1 MKTINSV
8 SIRAIEKNKNMLVHR
23 SLFFVFLVSQ
33 VIFGQEKDLNLPDLG
48 DRVSGVI
55 SLEQER
61 VLGQG
66 FLEQVYAQ
74 APLIN
79 DPIIQEYTELLIY
92 RLSETSQVKDRK
104 YTIVLIDEKSLNAFA
119 APGGVIGVNGGLFL
133 NAENEAQLASVLS
146 HELAH
151 LSQRHFAR
159 NVLRGRDT
167 NLASSLVMVSAIA
180 LAIISNNPTAF
191 VAGPAALQ
199 QQQLRYS
206 RMFEREADR
215 YGFNNLIAAGYD
227 PASMGQM
234 FENMAKVRKLA
245 GDNPPEF
252 LLTHPITSSRVSD
265 AFNAADQI
273 EFTGGKKNTV
283 NFEFIKGRLKAK
295 YNNLSP
301 QASARYFEKLYL
313 DFPNN
318 ENKYAYIRALQA
330 NGQTDI
336 ALDEIN
342 EIINKYPKN
351 LILNIT
357 KSEIL
362 LSGKKFSDA
371 QKNIDQI
378 LSISPGNYP
387 ASIIKSK
394 ILSAK
399 KEFIKAEEILR
410 DLLISNNRDP
420 GLWIQLSE
428 VQRAGKNIVG
438 YHISRGE
445 YYMLIGDFD
454 NALNQLRFALNLSGN
469 SFQTAE
475 TIMTKIKLANERLGK
490 RRGF

>member
-1 MKTINSV
+1 
-8 SIRAIEKNKNMLVHR
+8 MLIQR
-23 SLFFVFLVSQ
+23 SFFLFLFISLFVFS
-33 VIFGQEKDLNLPDLG
+33 QEKDLNLPSLG

-55 SLEQER
+55 SLDQEKI
-61 VLGQG
+61 LGQG

-74 APLIN
+74 APLI
-79 DPIIQEYTELLIY
+79 DDAIIQEYTELLIY
-92 RLSETSQVKDRK
+92 KLSETSQVKDRQF
-104 YTIVLIDEKSLNAFA
+104 TIVLIDEKSLNAFA
-119 APGGVIGVNGGLFL
+119 APGGVVGVNGGLFL
-133 NAENEAQLASVLS
+133 NAGNEAQLASVLG

-191 VAGPAALQ
+191 ITGPAALQ

-206 RMFEREADR
+206 RIFEREADR

-227 PASMGQM
+227 PAGMGQM

-273 EFTGGKKNTV
+273 EFTGGKKNTI
-283 NFEFIKGRLKAK
+283 NFEFIKGRLKAR
-295 YNNLSP
+295 YNSLSP
-301 QASARYFEKLYL
+301 QAAVRYFEKLYK
-313 DFPNN
+313 DIPTN
-318 ENKYAYIRALQA
+318 ENKYAYISALQS
-330 NGQTDI
+330 NGQTDQ
-336 ALDEIN
+336 ALDVMN
-342 EIINKYPKN
+342 EILKKFPKN
-351 LILNIT
+351 LVLNIT

-362 LSGKKFSDA
+362 LSGQRLSEAKM
-371 QKNIDQI
+371 NIEQV
-378 LSISPGNYP
+378 LNISPGNYP
-387 ASIIKSK
+387 ASIIKAK
-394 ILSAK
+394 ILNSQ

-410 DLLISNNRDP
+410 DLLISKNRDP
-420 GLWIQLSE
+420 GLWMQLSE

-438 YHISRGE
+438 YHLSRGE
-445 YYMLIGDFD
+445 YYTLIGDFD
-454 NALNQLRFALNLSGN
+454 NALNQFQFALGLSGN
-469 SFQTAE
+469 SFQTSE
-475 TIMTKIKLANERLGK
+475 TIMTKIKFAKERLGR

>member
-1 MKTINSV
+1 MLIHRFFFLLLFITP
-8 SIRAIEKNKNMLVHR
+8 SIFA
-23 SLFFVFLVSQ
+23 
-33 VIFGQEKDLNLPDLG
+33 QEKDLNLPNLG

-61 VLGQG
+61 LLGQS

-92 RLSETSQVKDRK
+92 KLSETSQVKDRQF
-104 YTIVLIDEKSLNAFA
+104 TIVLIDEKSLNAFA

-133 NAENEAQLASVLS
+133 NAGNEAQLASVLG

-191 VAGPAALQ
+191 IAGPAALQ

-206 RMFEREADR
+206 RIFEREADR

-227 PASMGQM
+227 PAGMGQM
-234 FENMAKVRKLA
+234 FENMAKVRKLS

-252 LLTHPITSSRVSD
+252 LLTHPVTSSRVSD

-273 EFTGGKKNTV
+273 DFTGGKKNTI
-283 NFEFIKGRLKAK
+283 NFEFIKGRLKVK
-295 YNNLSP
+295 YNSLSP
-301 QASARYFEKLYL
+301 QAAVRYFAKAQI
-313 DFPNN
+313 DDPTN
-318 ENKYAYIRALQA
+318 ENKYAFIKALQS
-330 NGQTDI
+330 NGQTEKAI
-336 ALDEIN
+336 EILN
-342 EIINKYPKN
+342 EILKKYPKN

-362 LSGKKFSDA
+362 LSGQKIIEA
-371 QKNIDQI
+371 QDNIEQV
-378 LSISPGNYP
+378 LNISPGNYP
-387 ASIIKSK
+387 ASIVKAK
-394 ILSAK
+394 ILSSIN
-399 KEFIKAEEILR
+399 EFIKAEEVLR
-410 DLLISNNRDP
+410 DLLIIKNRDP
-420 GLWIQLSE
+420 NLWMELSE

-438 YHISRGE
+438 YHLSRGE
-445 YYMLIGDFD
+445 YYTLIGDFD
-454 NALNQLRFALNLSGN
+454 NALNQFQFALSLSGN
-469 SFQTAE
+469 SFQTSE
-475 TIMTKIKLANERLGK
+475 TIMTKIKLAKERLG
-490 RRGF
+490 RGRGF

>member
-1 MKTINSV
+1 MLIKRSFFLFLFLSQLTIS
-8 SIRAIEKNKNMLVHR
+8 
-23 SLFFVFLVSQ
+23 
-33 VIFGQEKDLNLPDLG
+33 QEKDLNLPNLG

-61 VLGQG
+61 MLGQG

-92 RLSETSQVKDRK
+92 RLSETSQVKDRQF
-104 YTIVLIDEKSLNAFA
+104 TIVLIDEKSLNAFA

-133 NAENEAQLASVLS
+133 NAGNEAQLASVLG

-191 VAGPAALQ
+191 IAGPAALQ

-206 RMFEREADR
+206 RIFEREADR

-227 PASMGQM
+227 PAGMGQM

-273 EFTGGKKNTV
+273 EFTGGKKNTI
-283 NFEFIKGRLKAK
+283 NFEFVKGRLKAR
-295 YNNLSP
+295 YNSLSP
-301 QASARYFEKLYL
+301 QSAARYFEKLYK
-313 DFPNN
+313 DIPNN
-318 ENKYAYIRALQA
+318 ENKYAYISALES
-330 NGQTDI
+330 NGQTDQ
-336 ALDEIN
+336 ALDAMNAIL
-342 EIINKYPKN
+342 NKFPKN

-362 LSGKKFSDA
+362 LSGQRLDEA
-371 QKNIDQI
+371 MDNIEQV
-378 LSISPGNYP
+378 LNISPGNYP
-387 ASIIKSK
+387 ASIIKAK
-394 ILSAK
+394 ILSSK

-410 DLLISNNRDP
+410 DLLIRKNRDP
-420 GLWIQLSE
+420 GLWMQLSE
-428 VQRAGKNIVG
+428 IQRAGKNIVG
-438 YHISRGE
+438 YHLSRGE
-445 YYMLIGDFD
+445 YYTLIGDFD
-454 NALNQLRFALNLSGN
+454 NALNQFQFALSLSGN
-469 SFQTAE
+469 SFQTSE
-475 TIMTKIKLANERLGK
+475 TIMTKINLAKDRLGK

>member
-1 MKTINSV
+1 
-8 SIRAIEKNKNMLVHR
+8 MLIHR
-23 SLFFVFLVSQ
+23 FFFLLLF
-33 VIFGQEKDLNLPDLG
+33 VIQLIFAQEKDLNLPNLG

-61 VLGQG
+61 LLGQS

-92 RLSETSQVKDRK
+92 KLSETSQVKDRQF
-104 YTIVLIDEKSLNAFA
+104 TIVLIDEKSLNAFA

-133 NAENEAQLASVLS
+133 NAGNEAQLASVLG

-159 NVLRGRDT
+159 NVLRGKDT

-191 VAGPAALQ
+191 IAGPAALQ

-206 RMFEREADR
+206 RIFEREADR

-227 PASMGQM
+227 PAGMGQM
-234 FENMAKVRKLA
+234 FENMAKVRKLS

-252 LLTHPITSSRVSD
+252 LLTHPVTSSRVSD

-273 EFTGGKKNTV
+273 DFTGGKKNTI
-283 NFEFIKGRLKAK
+283 NFEFIKGRLKVK
-295 YNNLSP
+295 YNSLSP
-301 QASARYFEKLYL
+301 QAAVRYFAKAQI
-313 DFPNN
+313 DDPTN
-318 ENKYAYIRALQA
+318 ENKYAFIKALQS
-330 NGQTDI
+330 NGKTEK
-336 ALDEIN
+336 ALEILN
-342 EIINKYPKN
+342 EILKKYPKN

-362 LSGKKFSDA
+362 LSG
-371 QKNIDQI
+371 QKIIEARDNIEQV
-378 LSISPGNYP
+378 LNISPGNYP
-387 ASIIKSK
+387 ASIVKAK
-394 ILSAK
+394 ILSSK
-399 KEFIKAEEILR
+399 KEFIKAEEVLR
-410 DLLISNNRDP
+410 DLLITKNRDP
-420 GLWIQLSE
+420 NLWMELSE

-438 YHISRGE
+438 YHLSRGE
-445 YYMLIGDFD
+445 YYTLIGDFD
-454 NALNQLRFALNLSGN
+454 NALNQFQFALSLSGN
-469 SFQTAE
+469 SFQTSE
-475 TIMTKIKLANERLGK
+475 TIMTKIKLARERLG
-490 RRGF
+490 RGRGF

>member
-1 MKTINSV
+1 
-8 SIRAIEKNKNMLVHR
+8 MLIQR
-23 SLFFVFLVSQ
+23 SFFLLLFISLF
-33 VIFGQEKDLNLPDLG
+33 IFSQEKDLNLPNLG

-61 VLGQG
+61 MLGQG

-74 APLIN
+74 APLID

-92 RLSETSQVKDRK
+92 KLSETSQVKDRQF
-104 YTIVLIDEKSLNAFA
+104 TIVLIDEKSLNAFA

-133 NAENEAQLASVLS
+133 NAGNEAQLASVLG

-191 VAGPAALQ
+191 IAGPAALQ

-206 RMFEREADR
+206 RIFEREADR

-227 PASMGQM
+227 PAGMGQM

-273 EFTGGKKNTV
+273 EFTGGKKNTI
-283 NFEFIKGRLKAK
+283 NFEFIKGRLKAR
-295 YNNLSP
+295 YNSLSP
-301 QASARYFEKLYL
+301 QAAVRYFEKLYK
-313 DFPNN
+313 DIPTN
-318 ENKYAYIRALQA
+318 ENKYAYLSALQS
-330 NGQTDI
+330 NGQTDQ
-336 ALDEIN
+336 ALNAIDEIL
-342 EIINKYPKN
+342 KKFPKN

-362 LSGKKFSDA
+362 LSGQRLSEA
-371 QKNIDQI
+371 QKNIEQV
-378 LSISPGNYP
+378 LKISPSNYP
-387 ASIIKSK
+387 ASILKAK
-394 ILSAK
+394 ILSSK
-399 KEFIKAEEILR
+399 KEFIKSEEILR
-410 DLLISNNRDP
+410 DLLISKNRDP
-420 GLWIQLSE
+420 GLWMQLSE

-438 YHISRGE
+438 YHLSRGE
-445 YYMLIGDFD
+445 YYTLIGDFE
-454 NALNQLRFALNLSGN
+454 NALNQFQFALSLSGN
-469 SFQTAE
+469 SFQTSE
-475 TIMTKIKLANERLGK
+475 TIMTKIKFAKERLGK

>member
-1 MKTINSV
+1 
-8 SIRAIEKNKNMLVHR
+8 MLIQR
-23 SLFFVFLVSQ
+23 SFFLFLFISLLVFS
-33 VIFGQEKDLNLPDLG
+33 QEKDLNLPNLG

-61 VLGQG
+61 MLGQG

-92 RLSETSQVKDRK
+92 KLSETSQVKDRQF
-104 YTIVLIDEKSLNAFA
+104 TIVLIDEKSLNAFA

-133 NAENEAQLASVLS
+133 NAGNEAQLASVLG

-191 VAGPAALQ
+191 ITGPAALQ

-206 RMFEREADR
+206 RIFEREADR

-227 PASMGQM
+227 PAGMGQM

-273 EFTGGKKNTV
+273 EFTGGKKNTI
-283 NFEFIKGRLKAK
+283 NFEFIKGRLKAR
-295 YNNLSP
+295 YNSLSP
-301 QASARYFEKLYL
+301 QAAVRYFKKLYE
-313 DFPNN
+313 DTPSN
-318 ENKYAYIRALQA
+318 ENKYAYISALQS
-330 NGQTDI
+330 NGQTDQ
-336 ALDEIN
+336 ALNTMN
-342 EIINKYPKN
+342 EILKKFPKN
-351 LILNIT
+351 LILNTT

-362 LSGKKFSDA
+362 LSGQRLSDA
-371 QKNIDQI
+371 QKNIEQV
-378 LSISPGNYP
+378 LNISPGNYP
-387 ASIIKSK
+387 ASIMKAK
-394 ILSAK
+394 VLSSK

-410 DLLISNNRDP
+410 DLLISKNRDP
-420 GLWIQLSE
+420 GLWMQLSE

-438 YHISRGE
+438 YHLSRGE
-445 YYMLIGDFD
+445 YYTLIGDFD
-454 NALNQLRFALNLSGN
+454 NALNQFQFALSLSGN
-469 SFQTAE
+469 SFQTSE
-475 TIMTKIKLANERLGK
+475 TIMTKIKFAKERLGR

>member
-1 MKTINSV
+1 MLIHRCFFLLLFITL
-8 SIRAIEKNKNMLVHR
+8 SIFA
-23 SLFFVFLVSQ
+23 
-33 VIFGQEKDLNLPDLG
+33 QEKDLNLPNLG

-61 VLGQG
+61 LLGQS

-92 RLSETSQVKDRK
+92 KLSETSQVKDRQF
-104 YTIVLIDEKSLNAFA
+104 TIVLIDEKSLNAFA

-133 NAENEAQLASVLS
+133 NAGNEAQLASVLG

-191 VAGPAALQ
+191 IAGPAALQ

-206 RMFEREADR
+206 RIFEREADR

-227 PASMGQM
+227 PAGMGQM
-234 FENMAKVRKLA
+234 FENMAKVRKLS

-252 LLTHPITSSRVSD
+252 LLTHPVTSSRVSD

-273 EFTGGKKNTV
+273 DFTGGKKNTI
-283 NFEFIKGRLKAK
+283 NFEFIKGRLKVK
-295 YNNLSP
+295 YNSLSP
-301 QASARYFEKLYL
+301 QAAVRYFAKAQI
-313 DFPNN
+313 DDPTN
-318 ENKYAYIRALQA
+318 ENKYAFIKALQS
-330 NGQTDI
+330 NGQTEK
-336 ALDEIN
+336 ALEILN
-342 EIINKYPKN
+342 EILKKYPKN

-362 LSGKKFSDA
+362 LSG
-371 QKNIDQI
+371 QKIIEARDNIEQV
-378 LSISPGNYP
+378 LNISPGNYP
-387 ASIIKSK
+387 ASIVKAK
-394 ILSAK
+394 ILSSK
-399 KEFIKAEEILR
+399 KEFIKAEEVLR
-410 DLLISNNRDP
+410 DLLITKNRDP
-420 GLWIQLSE
+420 NLWMELSE

-438 YHISRGE
+438 YHLSRGE
-445 YYMLIGDFD
+445 YYTLIGDFD
-454 NALNQLRFALNLSGN
+454 NALNQFQFALSLSGN
-469 SFQTAE
+469 SFQTSE
-475 TIMTKIKLANERLGK
+475 TIMTKIKLARERLG
-490 RRGF
+490 RGRGF

>member
-1 MKTINSV
+1 
-8 SIRAIEKNKNMLVHR
+8 MLIQR
-23 SLFFVFLVSQ
+23 SFFLLLFISLF
-33 VIFGQEKDLNLPDLG
+33 IFSQEKDLNLPNLG

-61 VLGQG
+61 MLGQG

-74 APLIN
+74 APLID

-92 RLSETSQVKDRK
+92 KLSETSQVKDRQF
-104 YTIVLIDEKSLNAFA
+104 TIVLIDEKSLNAFA

-133 NAENEAQLASVLS
+133 NAGNEAQLASVLG

-191 VAGPAALQ
+191 IAGPAALQ

-206 RMFEREADR
+206 RIFEREADR

-227 PASMGQM
+227 PAGMGQM

-273 EFTGGKKNTV
+273 EFTGGKKNTI
-283 NFEFIKGRLKAK
+283 NFEFIKGRLKAR
-295 YNNLSP
+295 YNSLSP
-301 QASARYFEKLYL
+301 QAAVRYFEKLYK
-313 DFPNN
+313 DIPTN
-318 ENKYAYIRALQA
+318 ENKYAYLSALQS
-330 NGQTDI
+330 NGQTDQ
-336 ALDEIN
+336 ALNAIDEIL
-342 EIINKYPKN
+342 KKFPKN
-351 LILNIT
+351 LLLNIT

-362 LSGKKFSDA
+362 LSGQRLIEA
-371 QKNIDQI
+371 QKNIEQV
-378 LSISPGNYP
+378 LKISPSNYP
-387 ASIIKSK
+387 ASILKAK
-394 ILSAK
+394 ILSSK
-399 KEFIKAEEILR
+399 KEFIKSEEILR
-410 DLLISNNRDP
+410 DLLISKNRDP
-420 GLWIQLSE
+420 GLWMQLSE

-438 YHISRGE
+438 YHLSRGE
-445 YYMLIGDFD
+445 YYSLIGDFE
-454 NALNQLRFALNLSGN
+454 NALNQFQFALSLSGN
-469 SFQTAE
+469 SFQTSE
-475 TIMTKIKLANERLGK
+475 TIMTKIKFAKERLGK

>member
-1 MKTINSV
+1 
-8 SIRAIEKNKNMLVHR
+8 MLIQR
-23 SLFFVFLVSQ
+23 SLFLFFFISLLVFS
-33 VIFGQEKDLNLPDLG
+33 QEKDLNLPNLG

-61 VLGQG
+61 MLGQG

-74 APLIN
+74 APLID

-92 RLSETSQVKDRK
+92 KLSETSQVKDRQF
-104 YTIVLIDEKSLNAFA
+104 TIVLIDEKSLNAFA
-119 APGGVIGVNGGLFL
+119 APGGVIGINGGLFL
-133 NAENEAQLASVLS
+133 NAGNEAQLASVLG

-167 NLASSLVMVSAIA
+167 NLASSLVMISAIA

-191 VAGPAALQ
+191 ITGPAALQ

-206 RMFEREADR
+206 RIFEREADR

-227 PASMGQM
+227 PTGMGQM
-234 FENMAKVRKLA
+234 FENMAKVRKLS

-273 EFTGGKKNTV
+273 EFTGGKKNTI
-283 NFEFIKGRLKAK
+283 NFEFIKGRLKAR
-295 YNNLSP
+295 YNSLSP
-301 QASARYFEKLYL
+301 QAGVRYFEKLYK
-313 DFPNN
+313 DIPTN
-318 ENKYAYIRALQA
+318 ENKYAYISALQS
-330 NGQTDI
+330 NGQTDQ
-336 ALDEIN
+336 ALIVL
-342 EIINKYPKN
+342 NKILKKFPKN

-362 LSGKKFSDA
+362 LSGQRLSEA
-371 QKNIDQI
+371 QKNIEQV
-378 LSISPGNYP
+378 LNISPGNYP
-387 ASIIKSK
+387 ASIIKAK
-394 ILSAK
+394 ILSSK

-410 DLLISNNRDP
+410 DLLISKNRDP
-420 GLWIQLSE
+420 GLWMQLSE

-438 YHISRGE
+438 YHLSRGE
-445 YYMLIGDFD
+445 YYTLIGDFD
-454 NALNQLRFALNLSGN
+454 NALNQFQFALSLSGN
-469 SFQTAE
+469 SFQTSE
-475 TIMTKIKLANERLGK
+475 TIMTKIKFSKERLSR

>member
-1 MKTINSV
+1 MLIHRFFFLLLFITP
-8 SIRAIEKNKNMLVHR
+8 AIFSQEKN
-23 SLFFVFLVSQ
+23 
-33 VIFGQEKDLNLPDLG
+33 LNLPNLG

-61 VLGQG
+61 LLGQS

-92 RLSETSQVKDRK
+92 KLSETSQVKDRQF
-104 YTIVLIDEKSLNAFA
+104 TIVLIDEKSLNAFA

-133 NAENEAQLASVLS
+133 NAGNEAQLASVLG

-191 VAGPAALQ
+191 IAGPAALQ

-206 RMFEREADR
+206 RIFEREADR

-227 PASMGQM
+227 PAGMGQM
-234 FENMAKVRKLA
+234 FENMAKVRKLS

-252 LLTHPITSSRVSD
+252 LLTHPVTSSRVSD

-273 EFTGGKKNTV
+273 DFTGGKKNTI
-283 NFEFIKGRLKAK
+283 NFEFIKGRLKVK
-295 YNNLSP
+295 YNSLSP
-301 QASARYFEKLYL
+301 QAAVRYFKKAYI
-313 DFPNN
+313 DIPTN
-318 ENKYAYIRALQA
+318 ENKYAFVKALQS
-330 NGQTDI
+330 NGQTEK
-336 ALDEIN
+336 ALEILN
-342 EIINKYPKN
+342 QILNKYPKN

-362 LSGKKFSDA
+362 LSG
-371 QKNIDQI
+371 QKMNEAGDNIEQV
-378 LSISPGNYP
+378 LNISPGNYP
-387 ASIIKSK
+387 ASIVKAK
-394 ILSAK
+394 ILSSK

-410 DLLISNNRDP
+410 DLLIAKNRDP
-420 GLWIQLSE
+420 NLWMELSE
-428 VQRAGKNIVG
+428 IQRAGKNIVG
-438 YHISRGE
+438 YHLSRGE
-445 YYMLIGDFD
+445 YYTLIGDFD
-454 NALNQLRFALNLSGN
+454 NALNQFQFALGLSGN
-469 SFQTAE
+469 SFQTSE
-475 TIMTKIKLANERLGK
+475 TIMTKIKLARERLG
-490 RRGF
+490 RGRGF

>member
-1 MKTINSV
+1 MLIQRSV
-8 SIRAIEKNKNMLVHR
+8 FIFLFISI
-23 SLFFVFLVSQ
+23 FVFS
-33 VIFGQEKDLNLPDLG
+33 QEKDLNLPSLG

-55 SLEQER
+55 SLDQER
-61 VLGQG
+61 ILGQG

-74 APLIN
+74 APLID

-92 RLSETSQVKDRK
+92 KLSETSQVKDRQF
-104 YTIVLIDEKSLNAFA
+104 TIVLIDEKSLNAFA
-119 APGGVIGVNGGLFL
+119 APGGVIGINGGLFL
-133 NAENEAQLASVLS
+133 NAENEAQLASVLG

-191 VAGPAALQ
+191 ITGPAALQ

-206 RMFEREADR
+206 RIFEREADR

-227 PASMGQM
+227 PAGMGQM

-273 EFTGGKKNTV
+273 EFTGGKKNTI
-283 NFEFIKGRLKAK
+283 NFEFVKGRLKAR
-295 YNNLSP
+295 YNSLSP
-301 QASARYFEKLYL
+301 QAAVRYFEKLYK
-313 DFPNN
+313 DNQTN
-318 ENKYAYIRALQA
+318 ENKYAYISALQS
-330 NGQTDI
+330 NGQTDQ
-336 ALDEIN
+336 ALRVMN
-342 EIINKYPKN
+342 EILLKFPKN

-362 LSGKKFSDA
+362 LSGQRLGDA
-371 QKNIDQI
+371 QKSIDQV
-378 LSISPGNYP
+378 LNISPGNYP

-394 ILSAK
+394 ILSSK
-399 KEFIKAEEILR
+399 KEFIEAEEILR
-410 DLLISNNRDP
+410 DLLISKNRDP
-420 GLWIQLSE
+420 YLWMQLSE

-438 YHISRGE
+438 YHLSRGE
-445 YYMLIGDFD
+445 YYTLIGDFD
-454 NALNQLRFALNLSGN
+454 NALNQFQFALSLSGN
-469 SFQTAE
+469 SFQATE
-475 TIMTKIKLANERLGK
+475 TIMTKIKFARERLGK
-490 RRGF
+490 RRGL

>member
-1 MKTINSV
+1 MLIHRFFFLLLFITP
-8 SIRAIEKNKNMLVHR
+8 SIFA
-23 SLFFVFLVSQ
+23 
-33 VIFGQEKDLNLPDLG
+33 QEKDLNLPNLG

-61 VLGQG
+61 LLGQS

-92 RLSETSQVKDRK
+92 KLSETSQVKDRQF
-104 YTIVLIDEKSLNAFA
+104 TIVLIDEKSLNAFA

-133 NAENEAQLASVLS
+133 NAGNEAQLASVLG

-191 VAGPAALQ
+191 IAGPAALQ

-206 RMFEREADR
+206 RIFEREADR

-227 PASMGQM
+227 PAGMGQM
-234 FENMAKVRKLA
+234 FENMAKVRKLS

-252 LLTHPITSSRVSD
+252 LLTHPVTSSRVSD

-273 EFTGGKKNTV
+273 DFTGGKKNTI
-283 NFEFIKGRLKAK
+283 NFEFIKGRLKVK
-295 YNNLSP
+295 YNSLSP
-301 QASARYFEKLYL
+301 QAAVRYFAKAQI
-313 DFPNN
+313 DDPTN
-318 ENKYAYIRALQA
+318 ENKYAFVKALQS
-330 NGQTDI
+330 NGNTEK
-336 ALDEIN
+336 ALEILN
-342 EIINKYPKN
+342 EILKKYPKN

-362 LSGKKFSDA
+362 LSG
-371 QKNIDQI
+371 QKIIEARDNIEQV
-378 LSISPGNYP
+378 LNISPGNYP
-387 ASIIKSK
+387 ASIVKAK
-394 ILSAK
+394 ILSSE
-399 KEFIKAEEILR
+399 KEFIKAEEVLR
-410 DLLISNNRDP
+410 DLLITKNRDP
-420 GLWIQLSE
+420 NLWMELSE
-428 VQRAGKNIVG
+428 VQRAGNNIVG
-438 YHISRGE
+438 YHLSRGE
-445 YYMLIGDFD
+445 YYTLIGDFD
-454 NALNQLRFALNLSGN
+454 NALNQFQFALSLSGN
-469 SFQTAE
+469 SFQTSE
-475 TIMTKIKLANERLGK
+475 TIMTKIKLARERLG
-490 RRGF
+490 RGRGF

>member
-1 MKTINSV
+1 MLIHRFFFLLLFITP
-8 SIRAIEKNKNMLVHR
+8 SIFA
-23 SLFFVFLVSQ
+23 
-33 VIFGQEKDLNLPDLG
+33 QEKDLNLPNLG

-61 VLGQG
+61 LLGQS

-92 RLSETSQVKDRK
+92 KLSETSQVKDRQF
-104 YTIVLIDEKSLNAFA
+104 TIVLIDEKSLNAFA

-133 NAENEAQLASVLS
+133 NAGNEAQLASVLG

-191 VAGPAALQ
+191 IAGPAALQ

-206 RMFEREADR
+206 RIFEREADR

-227 PASMGQM
+227 PAGMGQM
-234 FENMAKVRKLA
+234 FENMAKVRKLS

-252 LLTHPITSSRVSD
+252 LLTHPVTSSRVSD

-273 EFTGGKKNTV
+273 DFTGGKKNTI
-283 NFEFIKGRLKAK
+283 NFEFIKGRLKVK
-295 YNNLSP
+295 YNSLSP
-301 QASARYFEKLYL
+301 QAAVRYFAKAQI
-313 DFPNN
+313 DDPTN
-318 ENKYAYIRALQA
+318 ENKYAFVKALQS
-330 NGQTDI
+330 NGKTEK
-336 ALDEIN
+336 ALEILN
-342 EIINKYPKN
+342 EILKKYPKN

-362 LSGKKFSDA
+362 LSG
-371 QKNIDQI
+371 QKIIEARDNIEQV
-378 LSISPGNYP
+378 LNISPGNYP
-387 ASIIKSK
+387 ASIVKAK
-394 ILSAK
+394 ILSSK
-399 KEFIKAEEILR
+399 KEFIKAEEVLR
-410 DLLISNNRDP
+410 DLLITKNRDP
-420 GLWIQLSE
+420 NLWMELSE
-428 VQRAGKNIVG
+428 VQRAGNNIVG
-438 YHISRGE
+438 YHLSRGE
-445 YYMLIGDFD
+445 YYTLIGDFD
-454 NALNQLRFALNLSGN
+454 NALNQFQFALSLSGN
-469 SFQTAE
+469 SFQTSE
-475 TIMTKIKLANERLGK
+475 TIMTKIKLARERLG
-490 RRGF
+490 RGRGF

>member
-1 MKTINSV
+1 MSTKYP
-8 SIRAIEKNKNMLVHR
+8 L
-23 SLFFVFLVSQ
+23 LLLLLVSQ
-33 VIFGQEKDLNLPDLG
+33 SIITQEKDLNLPDLG

-55 SLEQER
+55 SLEQEKI
-61 VLGQG
+61 LGQG

-74 APLIN
+74 APLID

-92 RLSETSQVKDRK
+92 KLSETSQVKDRQF
-104 YTIVLIDEKSLNAFA
+104 TIVLIDEKSLNAFA

-133 NAENEAQLASVLS
+133 NAGNEAQLASVLG

-191 VAGPAALQ
+191 ITGPAALQ

-206 RMFEREADR
+206 RIFEREADR

-227 PASMGQM
+227 PAGMGQM
-234 FENMAKVRKLA
+234 FENMSKVRKLA

-252 LLTHPITSSRVSD
+252 LLTHPVTSSRVSD

-273 EFTGGKKNTV
+273 EFTGGKKNTI
-283 NFEFIKGRLKAK
+283 NFEFIKGRLKAR
-295 YNNLSP
+295 YNSSSP
-301 QASARYFEKLYL
+301 QTAVRYFEKLYI
-313 DFPNN
+313 DNPNN
-318 ENKYAYIRALQA
+318 ENKYAYISSLSSNGEASKALELLA
-330 NGQTDI
+330 
-336 ALDEIN
+336 
-342 EIINKYPKN
+342 EIIIKFPKN

-362 LSGKKFSDA
+362 LSA
-371 QKNIDQI
+371 QQLDQAEQSI
-378 LSISPGNYP
+378 NQVLNISPGNYP
-387 ASIIKSK
+387 ASIVKSK

-399 KEFIKAEEILR
+399 REVIKAEEILR
-410 DLLISNNRDP
+410 DLLITKNRDP
-420 GLWIQLSE
+420 GLWMQLSE

-438 YHISRGE
+438 YHLSRGE
-445 YYMLIGDFD
+445 YYALIGDFE
-454 NALNQLRFALNLSGN
+454 NALNQFQFALSLSGN
-469 SFQTAE
+469 SFQTSE
-475 TIMTKIKLANERLGK
+475 TIMTKIKFAKERLGN

>member
-1 MKTINSV
+1 
-8 SIRAIEKNKNMLVHR
+8 MLIQR
-23 SLFFVFLVSQ
+23 SFFLFLFISLLVFS
-33 VIFGQEKDLNLPDLG
+33 QEKDLNLPNLG

-61 VLGQG
+61 MLGQG

-74 APLIN
+74 APLID

-92 RLSETSQVKDRK
+92 KLSETSQVKDRRF
-104 YTIVLIDEKSLNAFA
+104 TIVLIDEKSLNAFA

-133 NAENEAQLASVLS
+133 NAGNEAQLASVLG

-191 VAGPAALQ
+191 ITGPAALQ

-206 RMFEREADR
+206 RIFEREADR

-227 PASMGQM
+227 PAGMGEM

-273 EFTGGKKNTV
+273 EFTGGKKNTI
-283 NFEFIKGRLKAK
+283 NFEFIKGRLKAR
-295 YNNLSP
+295 YNSLSP
-301 QASARYFEKLYL
+301 QAAVRYFEKLYK
-313 DFPNN
+313 DIPTN
-318 ENKYAYIRALQA
+318 ENKYAYIMALQS
-330 NGQTDI
+330 NGQTDQ
-336 ALDEIN
+336 ALNVMNDML
-342 EIINKYPKN
+342 KKFPKN
-351 LILNIT
+351 LILNT
-357 KSEIL
+357 SKSEIL
-362 LSGKKFSDA
+362 LSGNQLSLA
-371 QKNIDQI
+371 QKNIEQV
-378 LSISPGNYP
+378 LNISPRNYP
-387 ASIIKSK
+387 ASIIKAK
-394 ILSAK
+394 ILSSK

-410 DLLISNNRDP
+410 DLLISKNRDP
-420 GLWIQLSE
+420 GLWMQLSE

-438 YHISRGE
+438 YHLSRGE
-445 YYMLIGDFD
+445 YYTLIGDFD
-454 NALNQLRFALNLSGN
+454 NALNQFQFALSLSGN
-469 SFQTAE
+469 SFQTSE
-475 TIMTKIKLANERLGK
+475 TIMM
-490 RRGF
+490 

>member
-1 MKTINSV
+1 
-8 SIRAIEKNKNMLVHR
+8 MLIQR
-23 SLFFVFLVSQ
+23 SFFLFLFISLLVFS
-33 VIFGQEKDLNLPDLG
+33 QEKDLNLPNLG

-55 SLEQER
+55 SLEQESI
-61 VLGQG
+61 LGQG

-92 RLSETSQVKDRK
+92 KLSETSQVKDRQF
-104 YTIVLIDEKSLNAFA
+104 TIVLIDEKSLNAFA

-133 NAENEAQLASVLS
+133 NAGNEAQLASVLG

-191 VAGPAALQ
+191 ITGPAALQ

-206 RMFEREADR
+206 RIFEREADR

-227 PASMGQM
+227 PAGMGQM

-273 EFTGGKKNTV
+273 EFTGGKKNTI
-283 NFEFIKGRLKAK
+283 NFEFIKGRLKAR
-295 YNNLSP
+295 YNSLSP
-301 QASARYFEKLYL
+301 QAAVRYCKKLYE
-313 DFPNN
+313 DTPSN
-318 ENKYAYIRALQA
+318 ENKYAYISALQS
-330 NGQTDI
+330 NGQTDQ
-336 ALDEIN
+336 ALNAMN
-342 EIINKYPKN
+342 EILKKFPKN
-351 LILNIT
+351 LILNTT

-362 LSGKKFSDA
+362 LSGQRLSNA
-371 QKNIDQI
+371 QKNIEQV
-378 LSISPGNYP
+378 LNISPGNYP
-387 ASIIKSK
+387 ASIMKAK
-394 ILSAK
+394 ILSSK

-410 DLLISNNRDP
+410 DLLISKNRDP
-420 GLWIQLSE
+420 GLWMQLSE

-438 YHISRGE
+438 YHLSRGE
-445 YYMLIGDFD
+445 YYTLIGDFD
-454 NALNQLRFALNLSGN
+454 NALNQFQFALSLSGN
-469 SFQTAE
+469 SFQTSE
-475 TIMTKIKLANERLGK
+475 TIMTKIKFAKERLGR

>member
-1 MKTINSV
+1 
-8 SIRAIEKNKNMLVHR
+8 MLIQR
-23 SLFFVFLVSQ
+23 SFFLLLFISQ
-33 VIFGQEKDLNLPDLG
+33 LIFAQEKDLNLPNLG

-61 VLGQG
+61 MLGQG

-92 RLSETSQVKDRK
+92 KLSETSQVKDRQF
-104 YTIVLIDEKSLNAFA
+104 TIVLIDEKSLNAFA

-133 NAENEAQLASVLS
+133 NAGNEAQLASVLG

-191 VAGPAALQ
+191 IAGPAALQ

-206 RMFEREADR
+206 RIFEREADR

-227 PASMGQM
+227 PAGMGQM

-273 EFTGGKKNTV
+273 EFTGGKKNTI
-283 NFEFIKGRLKAK
+283 NFEFIKGRLKAR
-295 YNNLSP
+295 YNSLSP
-301 QASARYFEKLYL
+301 QAAVRYFEKLYK
-313 DFPNN
+313 DIPTN
-318 ENKYAYIRALQA
+318 ENKYAYISALQS
-330 NGQTDI
+330 NGQTDE
-336 ALDEIN
+336 ALDVMN
-342 EIINKYPKN
+342 EILKKFPKN
-351 LILNIT
+351 LVLNIT

-362 LSGKKFSDA
+362 LSGQRLSEA
-371 QKNIDQI
+371 QMNIEQV
-378 LSISPGNYP
+378 LNISPGNYP
-387 ASIIKSK
+387 ASIIKAK
-394 ILSAK
+394 ILSSK

-410 DLLISNNRDP
+410 DLLISKNRDP
-420 GLWIQLSE
+420 GLWMQLSE

-438 YHISRGE
+438 YHLSRGE
-445 YYMLIGDFD
+445 YYTLIGDFD
-454 NALNQLRFALNLSGN
+454 NALNQFQFALGLSGN
-469 SFQTAE
+469 SFQTSE
-475 TIMTKIKLANERLGK
+475 TIMTKIKFAKERLGR

>member
-1 MKTINSV
+1 MIQRSFFLLLFI
-8 SIRAIEKNKNMLVHR
+8 SIY
-23 SLFFVFLVSQ
+23 
-33 VIFGQEKDLNLPDLG
+33 IFSQEKDLNLPNLG

-55 SLEQER
+55 SLDQER
-61 VLGQG
+61 LIGQG
-66 FLEQVYAQ
+66 FLEQIYSQ
-74 APLIN
+74 APLID
-79 DPIIQEYTELLIY
+79 DPMIQEYTELLIY
-92 RLSETSQVKDRK
+92 KLSETSLVKDRQF
-104 YTIVLIDEKSLNAFA
+104 TIVLIDERSLNAFA

-133 NAENEAQLASVLS
+133 NAGNEAQLASVLG

-159 NVLRGRDT
+159 NVLRGRDS

-191 VAGPAALQ
+191 ITGPAALQ

-206 RMFEREADR
+206 RIFEREADR

-227 PASMGQM
+227 PAGMGQM

-273 EFTGGKKNTV
+273 EYTGGKKNTI
-283 NFEFIKGRLKAK
+283 NFEFIKGRLKVR
-295 YNNLSP
+295 YNSMSP
-301 QASARYFEKLYL
+301 QAAVKYFEKLYK
-313 DFPNN
+313 DNPTN
-318 ENKYAYIRALQA
+318 ENKYAYISALKS
-330 NGQTDI
+330 NGQTDQALI
-336 ALDEIN
+336 AMN
-342 EIINKYPKN
+342 EILMKFPKN

-362 LSGKKFSDA
+362 YSGQRLSDA
-371 QKNIDQI
+371 QKNIDKV

-394 ILSAK
+394 ILSSK
-399 KEFIKAEEILR
+399 KEFIDAEEILR
-410 DLLISNNRDP
+410 DLLISKNRDP
-420 GLWIQLSE
+420 GLWMQLSE

-438 YHISRGE
+438 YHLSRGE
-445 YYMLIGDFD
+445 YYTLIGDFD
-454 NALNQLRFALNLSGN
+454 NALNQFQFALNLSGN
-469 SFQTAE
+469 SFQTSE
-475 TIMTKIKLANERLGK
+475 TIMTKIKFAKERLGK
-490 RRGF
+490 RRGS

>member
-1 MKTINSV
+1 
-8 SIRAIEKNKNMLVHR
+8 MLIHR
-23 SLFFVFLVSQ
+23 FFFLLLFIIQL
-33 VIFGQEKDLNLPDLG
+33 IFAQEKDLNLPNLG

-61 VLGQG
+61 LLGQS

-92 RLSETSQVKDRK
+92 KLSETSQVKDRQF
-104 YTIVLIDEKSLNAFA
+104 TIVLIDEKSLNAFA

-133 NAENEAQLASVLS
+133 NAGNEAQLASVLG

-191 VAGPAALQ
+191 IAGPAALQ

-206 RMFEREADR
+206 RIFEREADR

-227 PASMGQM
+227 PAGMGQM
-234 FENMAKVRKLA
+234 FENMAKVRKLS

-252 LLTHPITSSRVSD
+252 LLTHPVTSSRVSD

-273 EFTGGKKNTV
+273 DFTGGKKNTI
-283 NFEFIKGRLKAK
+283 NFEFIKGRLKVK
-295 YNNLSP
+295 YNSLSP
-301 QASARYFEKLYL
+301 QAAVRYFAKAQI
-313 DFPNN
+313 DDPTN
-318 ENKYAYIRALQA
+318 ENKYAFLKALQS
-330 NGQTDI
+330 NGQTEK
-336 ALDEIN
+336 ALEILN
-342 EIINKYPKN
+342 EILKKYPKN

-362 LSGKKFSDA
+362 LSG
-371 QKNIDQI
+371 QKIIEARDNIEQV
-378 LSISPGNYP
+378 LNISPGNYP
-387 ASIIKSK
+387 ASIVKAK
-394 ILSAK
+394 ILSSK
-399 KEFIKAEEILR
+399 KEFIKAEEVLR
-410 DLLISNNRDP
+410 DLLITKNRDP
-420 GLWIQLSE
+420 NLWMELSE
-428 VQRAGKNIVG
+428 VQRVGKNIVG
-438 YHISRGE
+438 YHLSRGE
-445 YYMLIGDFD
+445 YYTLIGDFD
-454 NALNQLRFALNLSGN
+454 NALNQFQFALSLSGN
-469 SFQTAE
+469 SFQTSE
-475 TIMTKIKLANERLGK
+475 TIMTKIKLARERLG
-490 RRGF
+490 RGRGF

>member
-1 MKTINSV
+1 MLIQRSV
-8 SIRAIEKNKNMLVHR
+8 FIFLFISI
-23 SLFFVFLVSQ
+23 FVFS
-33 VIFGQEKDLNLPDLG
+33 QEKDLNLPSLG

-55 SLEQER
+55 SLDQER
-61 VLGQG
+61 ILGQG

-74 APLIN
+74 APLID

-92 RLSETSQVKDRK
+92 KLSETSQVKDRQF
-104 YTIVLIDEKSLNAFA
+104 TIVLIDEKSLNAFA
-119 APGGVIGVNGGLFL
+119 APGGVIGINGGLFL
-133 NAENEAQLASVLS
+133 NAENEAQLASVLG

-191 VAGPAALQ
+191 ITGPAALQ

-206 RMFEREADR
+206 RIFEREADR

-227 PASMGQM
+227 PAGMGQM

-273 EFTGGKKNTV
+273 EFTGGKKNTI
-283 NFEFIKGRLKAK
+283 NFEFVKGRLKAR
-295 YNNLSP
+295 YNSLSP
-301 QASARYFEKLYL
+301 QAAVRYFEKLYK
-313 DFPNN
+313 DNRTN
-318 ENKYAYIRALQA
+318 ENKYAYISALQS
-330 NGQTDI
+330 NGQTDQ
-336 ALDEIN
+336 ALRVMN
-342 EIINKYPKN
+342 EILLKFPKN

-362 LSGKKFSDA
+362 LSGQRLGDA
-371 QKNIDQI
+371 QKSIDQV
-378 LSISPGNYP
+378 LNISPGNYP

-394 ILSAK
+394 ILSSK
-399 KEFIKAEEILR
+399 KEFIEAEEILR
-410 DLLISNNRDP
+410 DLLISKNRDP
-420 GLWIQLSE
+420 YLWMQLSE

-438 YHISRGE
+438 YHLSRGE
-445 YYMLIGDFD
+445 YYTLIGDFD
-454 NALNQLRFALNLSGN
+454 NALNQFQFALSLSGN
-469 SFQTAE
+469 SFQATE
-475 TIMTKIKLANERLGK
+475 TIMTKIKFARERLGK
-490 RRGF
+490 RRGL

>member
-1 MKTINSV
+1 
-8 SIRAIEKNKNMLVHR
+8 MLILR
-23 SLFFVFLVSQ
+23 SLFLILSFSQ
-33 VIFGQEKDLNLPDLG
+33 FIFAQEKDLNLPSLG

-61 VLGQG
+61 ILGQG

-74 APLIN
+74 APLLN
-79 DPIIQEYTELLIY
+79 DPIIEEYTELLLY
-92 RLSETSQVKDRK
+92 RLSETSQVKDRE

-133 NAENEAQLASVLS
+133 NAGNEAQLASVLS

-191 VAGPAALQ
+191 IAGPAALQ

-206 RMFEREADR
+206 RIFEREADR

-227 PASMGQM
+227 PAGMGQM
-234 FENMAKVRKLA
+234 FENMARVRKLA

-273 EFTGGKKNTV
+273 EFTGGKKNTI
-283 NFEFIKGRLKAK
+283 NFEFVKGRLKAR
-295 YNNLSP
+295 YNMSSP
-301 QASARYFEKLYL
+301 QAAARYFEKMYE
-313 DFPNN
+313 DMPTN
-318 ENKYAYIRALQA
+318 ENKYAYISALQA
-330 NGQTDI
+330 NGQTDR
-336 ALDEIN
+336 ALAEMN
-342 EIINKYPKN
+342 EILKQFPKN

-362 LSGKKFSDA
+362 LSGQRLNEA
-371 QKNIDQI
+371 QENIDQMLNI
-378 LSISPGNYP
+378 APGNYP

-394 ILSAK
+394 ILSSK

-410 DLLISNNRDP
+410 DLLISRNRDP
-420 GLWIQLSE
+420 GLWVQLSE

-438 YHISRGE
+438 YHLSRGE
-445 YYMLIGDFD
+445 YYTLIGDFD
-454 NALNQLRFALNLSGN
+454 NALNQFQFALGLSGN
-469 SFQTAE
+469 SFQTSE
-475 TIMTKIKLANERLGK
+475 TIMTKIKFAKERLGK

>member
-1 MKTINSV
+1 MLIKRSFFLFLFLSQLTIS
-8 SIRAIEKNKNMLVHR
+8 
-23 SLFFVFLVSQ
+23 
-33 VIFGQEKDLNLPDLG
+33 QEKDLNLPNLG

-61 VLGQG
+61 MLGQG

-104 YTIVLIDEKSLNAFA
+104 FTIVLIDEKSLNAFA

-133 NAENEAQLASVLS
+133 NAGNEAQLASVLG

-191 VAGPAALQ
+191 IAGPAALQ

-206 RMFEREADR
+206 RIFEREADR

-227 PASMGQM
+227 PAGMGQM

-273 EFTGGKKNTV
+273 EFTGGKKNTI
-283 NFEFIKGRLKAK
+283 NFEFVKGRLKAR
-295 YNNLSP
+295 YNSLSP
-301 QASARYFEKLYL
+301 QSAARYFEKLYK
-313 DFPNN
+313 DIPNN
-318 ENKYAYIRALQA
+318 ENKYAYISALES
-330 NGQTDI
+330 NGQTDQ
-336 ALDEIN
+336 ALDAMNAIL
-342 EIINKYPKN
+342 NKFPKN

-362 LSGKKFSDA
+362 LSGQRLDEA
-371 QKNIDQI
+371 MDNIEQV
-378 LSISPGNYP
+378 LNISPGNYP
-387 ASIIKSK
+387 ASIIKAK
-394 ILSAK
+394 ILSSK

-410 DLLISNNRDP
+410 DLLIRKNRDP
-420 GLWIQLSE
+420 GLWMQLSE
-428 VQRAGKNIVG
+428 IQRAGKNIVG
-438 YHISRGE
+438 YHLSRGE
-445 YYMLIGDFD
+445 YYTLIGDFD
-454 NALNQLRFALNLSGN
+454 NALNQFQFALSLSGN
-469 SFQTAE
+469 SFQTSE
-475 TIMTKIKLANERLGK
+475 TIMTKINLAKDRLGK

>member
-1 MKTINSV
+1 
-8 SIRAIEKNKNMLVHR
+8 MLIQR
-23 SLFFVFLVSQ
+23 SLFLFLFIPLIVFS
-33 VIFGQEKDLNLPDLG
+33 QEKDLNLPNLG

-61 VLGQG
+61 MLGQG

-74 APLIN
+74 APLID

-92 RLSETSQVKDRK
+92 KLSETSKVKDRQF
-104 YTIVLIDEKSLNAFA
+104 TIVLIDEKSLNAFA

-133 NAENEAQLASVLS
+133 SAGNEAQLASVLG

-159 NVLRGRDT
+159 NVLRGRDS

-191 VAGPAALQ
+191 ITGPAALQ

-206 RMFEREADR
+206 RIFEREADR

-227 PASMGQM
+227 PAGMGEM

-273 EFTGGKKNTV
+273 EFTGGKKNTI
-283 NFEFIKGRLKAK
+283 NFEFIKGRLKAR
-295 YNNLSP
+295 YNSLSP
-301 QASARYFEKLYL
+301 QAAVRYFEKLYK
-313 DFPNN
+313 DIPTN
-318 ENKYAYIRALQA
+318 ENKYAYIMALQS
-330 NGQTDI
+330 NGQTDQ
-336 ALDEIN
+336 ALNVMNDILR
-342 EIINKYPKN
+342 KFPKN
-351 LILNIT
+351 LILNTT

-362 LSGKKFSDA
+362 LSGNRLSLA
-371 QKNIDQI
+371 QKNIEQV
-378 LSISPGNYP
+378 LNISPRNYP
-387 ASIIKSK
+387 ASIIKAK
-394 ILSAK
+394 ILSSK

-410 DLLISNNRDP
+410 DLLIGKNRDP
-420 GLWIQLSE
+420 GLWMQLSE

-438 YHISRGE
+438 YHLSRGE
-445 YYMLIGDFD
+445 YYLLIGDFD
-454 NALNQLRFALNLSGN
+454 NALNQFQFALSLSGN
-469 SFQTAE
+469 SFQTSE
-475 TIMTKIKLANERLGK
+475 TIMMKIKFAKERLS
-490 RRGF
+490 RRRSS

>member
-1 MKTINSV
+1 
-8 SIRAIEKNKNMLVHR
+8 MLIQR
-23 SLFFVFLVSQ
+23 SFFLLLFISLLVFS
-33 VIFGQEKDLNLPDLG
+33 QEKDLNLPNLG

-61 VLGQG
+61 ILGQG

-92 RLSETSQVKDRK
+92 KLSETSQVKDRQF
-104 YTIVLIDEKSLNAFA
+104 TIVLIDEKSLNAFA

-133 NAENEAQLASVLS
+133 NAGNEAQLASVLG

-191 VAGPAALQ
+191 ITGPAALQ

-206 RMFEREADR
+206 RIFEREADR

-227 PASMGQM
+227 PAGMGQM

-273 EFTGGKKNTV
+273 EFTGGKKNTI
-283 NFEFIKGRLKAK
+283 NFEFIKGRLKAR
-295 YNNLSP
+295 YNSLSP
-301 QASARYFEKLYL
+301 QAAVRYFKKLYE
-313 DFPNN
+313 DTPSN
-318 ENKYAYIRALQA
+318 ENKYAYISALQS
-330 NGQTDI
+330 NGQTDQ
-336 ALDEIN
+336 ALNAMN
-342 EIINKYPKN
+342 EILKKFPKN
-351 LILNIT
+351 LILNTT

-362 LSGKKFSDA
+362 LSGQRLSNA
-371 QKNIDQI
+371 QKNIEQV
-378 LSISPGNYP
+378 LNISPGNYP
-387 ASIIKSK
+387 ASIIKAK
-394 ILSAK
+394 ILSSK

-410 DLLISNNRDP
+410 DLLIGKNRDP
-420 GLWIQLSE
+420 GLWMQLSE

-438 YHISRGE
+438 YHLSRGE
-445 YYMLIGDFD
+445 YYTLIGDFD
-454 NALNQLRFALNLSGN
+454 NALNQFQFALSLSGN
-469 SFQTAE
+469 SFQTSE
-475 TIMTKIKLANERLGK
+475 TIMTKIKFAKERLGR

>member
-1 MKTINSV
+1 
-8 SIRAIEKNKNMLVHR
+8 MLIQR
-23 SLFFVFLVSQ
+23 SFFLFLFISLLVFS
-33 VIFGQEKDLNLPDLG
+33 QEKDLNLPNLG

-61 VLGQG
+61 ILGQG

-92 RLSETSQVKDRK
+92 KLSETSQVKDRQF
-104 YTIVLIDEKSLNAFA
+104 TIVLIDEKSLNAFA

-133 NAENEAQLASVLS
+133 NAGNEAQLASVLG

-159 NVLRGRDT
+159 NVLRGRDS

-191 VAGPAALQ
+191 ITGPAALQ

-206 RMFEREADR
+206 RIFEREADR

-227 PASMGQM
+227 PAGMGQM

-273 EFTGGKKNTV
+273 EFTGGKKNTI
-283 NFEFIKGRLKAK
+283 NFEFIKGRLKAR
-295 YNNLSP
+295 YNSLSP
-301 QASARYFEKLYL
+301 QAAVRYFKKLYE
-313 DFPNN
+313 DTPSN
-318 ENKYAYIRALQA
+318 ENKYAYISALQS
-330 NGQTDI
+330 NGQTDQ
-336 ALDEIN
+336 ALNVMN
-342 EIINKYPKN
+342 EILKKFPKN
-351 LILNIT
+351 LILNTT

-362 LSGKKFSDA
+362 LSGQRLSSA
-371 QKNIDQI
+371 QKNIEQV
-378 LSISPGNYP
+378 LNISPGNYP
-387 ASIIKSK
+387 ASIMKAK
-394 ILSAK
+394 ILSSK
-399 KEFIKAEEILR
+399 KQFIKAEEILR
-410 DLLISNNRDP
+410 DLLISKNRDP
-420 GLWIQLSE
+420 GLWMQLSE

-438 YHISRGE
+438 YHLSRGE
-445 YYMLIGDFD
+445 YYTLIGDFD
-454 NALNQLRFALNLSGN
+454 NALNQFQFALSLSGN
-469 SFQTAE
+469 SFQTSE
-475 TIMTKIKLANERLGK
+475 TIMTKIKFAKERLGR

>member
-1 MKTINSV
+1 
-8 SIRAIEKNKNMLVHR
+8 MLIQR
-23 SLFFVFLVSQ
+23 SFFLFLFISLLVFS
-33 VIFGQEKDLNLPDLG
+33 QEKDLNLPSLG

-55 SLEQER
+55 SLDQEKI
-61 VLGQG
+61 LGQG

-92 RLSETSQVKDRK
+92 KLSETSQVKDRQF
-104 YTIVLIDEKSLNAFA
+104 TIVLIDEKSLNAFA
-119 APGGVIGVNGGLFL
+119 APGGVVGVNGGLFL
-133 NAENEAQLASVLS
+133 NAGNEAQLASVLG

-159 NVLRGRDT
+159 NILRGRDT

-191 VAGPAALQ
+191 ITGPAALQ

-206 RMFEREADR
+206 RIFEREADR

-227 PASMGQM
+227 PAGMGQM

-252 LLTHPITSSRVSD
+252 LLTHPITSSRISD

-273 EFTGGKKNTV
+273 EFTGGKKNTI
-283 NFEFIKGRLKAK
+283 NFEFVKGRLKVR
-295 YNNLSP
+295 YNSLSP
-301 QASARYFEKLYL
+301 QAAVKYFEKLYK
-313 DFPNN
+313 DYPTN
-318 ENKYAYIRALQA
+318 ENKYAYISALQS
-330 NGQTDI
+330 NGQTDQ
-336 ALDEIN
+336 ALRVMN
-342 EIINKYPKN
+342 EILIKFPKN

-362 LSGKKFSDA
+362 LSGQRLSDA
-371 QKNIDQI
+371 LKNIDQV
-378 LSISPGNYP
+378 LNISPGNYP

-394 ILSAK
+394 ILSSK
-399 KEFIKAEEILR
+399 KEFIKSEEILR
-410 DLLISNNRDP
+410 DLLIRKNRDP
-420 GLWIQLSE
+420 GLWMQLSE

-438 YHISRGE
+438 YHLSRGE
-445 YYMLIGDFD
+445 YYTLIGDFD
-454 NALNQLRFALNLSGN
+454 NALNQFQFALSLSGN
-469 SFQTAE
+469 SFQTSE
-475 TIMTKIKLANERLGK
+475 TIMTKIKFAKERLGK